1 MRLCPQVRNCYA
13 LAAASL
19 MALSTSLWA
28 APVAAKKDGV
38 AITTEAKKDAPVIV
52 EMKKGEVIEAS
63 DREGM
68 FWKVKTKD
76 GKAGYVSVMLVQ
88 RQSGE
93 DSSLASA
100 LRDEA
105 LKARQNNDGSDSTRA
120 RSAVMGVRGLD
131 ESKETALAGN
141 IRPDLRAVYRM
152 EDRMIANN
160 RVNRLEQLVQKE
172 IENTQNSREESVE
185 P

>member
-1 MRLCPQVRNCYA
+1 MKLCPRVTIQNA
-13 LAAASL
+13 LVLAGLLTVHSG
-19 MALSTSLWA
+19 LWA

-38 AITTEAKKDAPVIV
+38 PVTAEAKKDAAVLV
-52 EMKKGEVIEAS
+52 ELKKGEVLEAG

-76 GKAGYVSVMLVQ
+76 GKAGFVSVMLVQ
-88 RQSGE
+88 RQAGE
-93 DSSLASA
+93 DSNLASA

-131 ESKETALAGN
+131 ESKDTAMAGN

-152 EDRMIANN
+152 EDRVVANA
-160 RVNRLEQLVQKE
+160 RVDRLEQLVLKE
-172 IENTQNSREESVE
+172 IENTNSKQADAAD
-185 P
+185 

>member
-1 MRLCPQVRNCYA
+1 MQSCPQVIMRVCGLFSA
-13 LAAASL
+13 LAF
-19 MALSTSLWA
+19 STSLLA
-28 APVAAKKDGV
+28 AQVAAKKDGV
-38 AITTEAKKDAPVIV
+38 VVTAEAKKDAAVVI
-52 EMKKGEVIEAS
+52 ELKKGEVVDAG

-76 GKAGYVSVMLVQ
+76 GKAGFVSVMAVQ
-88 RQSGE
+88 RQAGD

-105 LKARQNNDGSDSTRA
+105 LKARQNSDGSDSRA

-131 ESKETALAGN
+131 ETKDTAMAGN
-141 IRPDLRAVYRM
+141 IRPDMRAVYRM
-152 EDRMIANN
+152 EDRMVASN
-160 RVNRLEQLVQKE
+160 RLDRLEQLVSKE
-172 IENTQNSREESVE
+172 IENATGNSTSG

>member
-1 MRLCPQVRNCYA
+1 MLT
-13 LAAASL
+13 ASL
-19 MALSTSLWA
+19 LALSSSLWA

-38 AITTEAKKDAPVIV
+38 EVTAEPKKGATVLV
-52 EMKKGEVIEAS
+52 ELKKGEVLEAG

-76 GKAGYVSVMLVQ
+76 GKSGFVSVMLVQ
-88 RQSGE
+88 RQAGE
-93 DSSLASA
+93 DSALASA

-131 ESKETALAGN
+131 ESKDTAMAGN

-152 EDRMIANN
+152 EDRVVADN
-160 RVNRLEQLVQKE
+160 RVNRLEYLIMKE
-172 IENTQNSREESVE
+172 IENTHSKHADGSE

>member
-1 MRLCPQVRNCYA
+1 MKLCPRIKISNA
-13 LAAASL
+13 LL
-19 MALSTSLWA
+19 TVGLLTLSSGLWA

-38 AITTEAKKDAPVIV
+38 PVTADAKKDAAVLM
-52 EMKKGEVIEAS
+52 ELKKGEVLEAG

-76 GKAGYVSVMLVQ
+76 GRTGFVSVMLVQ
-88 RQSGE
+88 RQAGE
-93 DSSLASA
+93 DSNLASA

-131 ESKETALAGN
+131 ESKDTAMAGN

-152 EDRMIANN
+152 EDRVVADN
-160 RVNRLEQLVQKE
+160 RVDRLEQLVLKE
-172 IENTQNSREESVE
+172 IENTHSKQADIAD
-185 P
+185 

>member
-1 MRLCPQVRNCYA
+1 MKLCPRVKITHA
-13 LAAASL
+13 LLTAGL
-19 MALSTSLWA
+19 LALSSGLWA

-38 AITTEAKKDAPVIV
+38 PVTSEAKKDAAVLV
-52 EMKKGEVIEAS
+52 ELKKGDVLEAG

-88 RQSGE
+88 RQAGE
-93 DSSLASA
+93 DSNLASA

-131 ESKETALAGN
+131 ESKDTAMAGN

-152 EDRMIANN
+152 EDRIVANT
-160 RVNRLEQLVQKE
+160 RVDRLEQLVLKE
-172 IENTQNSREESVE
+172 IENTNSKQAEVAE
-185 P
+185 

>member
-1 MRLCPQVRNCYA
+1 MRLCLQVMISV
-13 LAAASL
+13 L
-19 MALSTSLWA
+19 ALSPSLWA

-38 AITTEAKKDAPVIV
+38 AVTTEAKKDSAVLL
-52 EMKKGEVIEAS
+52 ELKKGEVLEAG

-76 GKAGYVSVMLVQ
+76 GKAGFVSVMMVQ
-88 RQSGE
+88 RQAGDESG
-93 DSSLASA
+93 LASA

-105 LKARQNNDGSDSTRA
+105 LKARQNNDGSDSSRA

-131 ESKETALAGN
+131 ETKDTAMAGN

-152 EDRMIANN
+152 EDRNIASARIERIEN
-160 RVNRLEQLVQKE
+160 LVQKE
-172 IENTQNSREESVE
+172 IENTNNNKNEGSV

>member
-1 MRLCPQVRNCYA
+1 MKSFPQVKISFA
-13 LAAASL
+13 LAGLWILPTL
-19 MALSTSLWA
+19 MQA

-38 AITTEAKKDAPVIV
+38 AVTVEAKKDSAVV
-52 EMKKGEVIEAS
+52 LELKKGEVLEAG

-68 FWKVKTKD
+68 FWKVSTKD
-76 GKAGYVSVMLVQ
+76 GKKGFVSVMAVQ
-88 RQSGE
+88 RQGGE
-93 DSSLASA
+93 DSGGLASA

-105 LKARQNNDGSDSTRA
+105 LKARQTNDGSDSTRA

-131 ESKETALAGN
+131 ESKDIAMAGN

-152 EDRMIANN
+152 EDRTILASRMD
-160 RVNRLEQLVQKE
+160 RLENLVSKE
-172 IENTQNSREESVE
+172 IENTALGKAESE

>member
-1 MRLCPQVRNCYA
+1 MKLCPRITILNA
-13 LAAASL
+13 LLTISL
-19 MALSTSLWA
+19 AALSTSLWA

-38 AITTEAKKDAPVIV
+38 AVTAEPKKDATVLV
-52 EMKKGEVIEAS
+52 ELKKGEVLQAG

-68 FWKVKTKD
+68 FWKVTTKD

-88 RQSGE
+88 RQAGD

-131 ESKETALAGN
+131 ESKDTAMAGN

-152 EDRMIANN
+152 EDRAVASN
-160 RVNRLEQLVQKE
+160 RVDRLEQLVQKE
-172 IENTQNSREESVE
+172 IENISSNHAEASE

>member
-1 MRLCPQVRNCYA
+1 MKLCPRVKISNA
-13 LAAASL
+13 LLTAGL
-19 MALSTSLWA
+19 LALSSGLWA

-38 AITTEAKKDAPVIV
+38 PITAEAKKDAAVLM
-52 EMKKGEVIEAS
+52 ELKKGEVLEAG

-88 RQSGE
+88 RQAGE
-93 DSSLASA
+93 DSNLASA

-131 ESKETALAGN
+131 ESKDTAMAGN

-152 EDRMIANN
+152 EDRVVASN
-160 RVNRLEQLVQKE
+160 RVDRLENLILKE
-172 IENTQNSREESVE
+172 IENTSSKQVDGAD
-185 P
+185 